1 MSLFTWA
8 KTGQAQPGSRGAP
21 APWSRWHWL
30 ADSGG
35 DLWQGGPGRAAR
47 ATRRGGEPAGGISGR
62 RVHRSG
68 LSVVGGGTG
77 SRERTSASRSGGQ
90 RAAHGRGGAR
100 GQLSWD
106 REQVEQADTGG
117 LLRSGPSGWLLAS
130 DDTQR
135 SVTFGQGLH
144 PSSRRGEGAQGRSS
158 GGLLNGDKR
167 H

>member
-68 LSVVGGGTG
+68 LSVVGGGLVAG
-77 SRERTSASRSGGQ
+77 KGHRQAGVGVS
-90 RAAHGRGGAR
+90 
-100 GQLSWD
+100 
-106 REQVEQADTGG
+106 EQHTAGVELVD
-117 LLRSGPSGWLLAS
+117 S
-130 DDTQR
+130 
-135 SVTFGQGLH
+135 
-144 PSSRRGEGAQGRSS
+144 
-158 GGLLNGDKR
+158 
-167 H
+167 